1 MTSRSL
7 CAIALSTAACL
18 STPGPADPDAGI
30 DVPTDTV
37 TDTATDG
44 PGACTDGDGDGW
56 STCGMY
62 PDCADDD
69 AARHPGA
76 FEAVGGPDSDCF
88 ATAPTV
94 AAPTLTHAAVGGDRV
109 ITGPVVVR
117 LDDAAGGQLGSLIV
131 GGTEMLYS
139 GAVLERYSGVEAWDN
154 TDPDNPSVNNARSI
168 AAAGVVTALQLGRA
182 VARLRVEWTASDITG
197 ASIYTVTPEG
207 RVVRTDDFVLSN
219 GGRFVS
225 LTSFAALRPDGVDLL
240 VWEALDGKRVER
252 GLAFA
257 STTDLGELVA
267 AGQPD
272 DDGFACA
279 GGVDRELGWT
289 ALLEPQLAEGQQ
301 PRRGLRLNRSRSVA
315 GTAPTQLALQFDW
328 EFSTGI
334 GLLNGRRVAHAALW
348 AGPAGATRCAASAAR
363 LREFRAPR
371 PLIDRVGHVAP
382 GASDYDVG
390 GDGFVEDGGYWAL
403 EPTSGVVR
411 FAFDSARGTAPRST
425 LFHLRGDVAG
435 DDWSRGVVVIR
446 EAAGGART
454 QLVHGEHYLADSD
467 GDRGLWLV
475 LLGDPGDD
483 HLELLGPAQSCPTC
497 GE

>member
-56 STCGMY
+56 STCGVY

-76 FEAVGGPDSDCF
+76 FEAVGGPDRDCF

-94 AAPTLTHAAVGGDRV
+94 AAPSLTHAAVGGDRV

-225 LTSFAALRPDGVDLL
+225 LPQANQAMRSPSSDTKLCMVTSPEWRRCGEGWRSPRHRSRPRRARPRCRRRSRAA
-240 VWEALDGKRVER
+240 
-252 GLAFA
+252 
-257 STTDLGELVA
+257 
-267 AGQPD
+267 
-272 DDGFACA
+272 ACA
-279 GGVDRELGWT
+279 ARPVLPT
-289 ALLEPQLAEGQQ
+289 A
-301 PRRGLRLNRSRSVA
+301 
-315 GTAPTQLALQFDW
+315 
-328 EFSTGI
+328 
-334 GLLNGRRVAHAALW
+334 
-348 AGPAGATRCAASAAR
+348 
-363 LREFRAPR
+363 
-371 PLIDRVGHVAP
+371 
-382 GASDYDVG
+382 
-390 GDGFVEDGGYWAL
+390 
-403 EPTSGVVR
+403 
-411 FAFDSARGTAPRST
+411 
-425 LFHLRGDVAG
+425 
-435 DDWSRGVVVIR
+435 
-446 EAAGGART
+446 
-454 QLVHGEHYLADSD
+454 
-467 GDRGLWLV
+467 
-475 LLGDPGDD
+475 
-483 HLELLGPAQSCPTC
+483 
-497 GE
+497 